1 MGRRRPALPRGV
13 YIVGTPLMATAE
25 LPSLQTAF
33 DFHRVGHLDEAEA
46 VCRDLL
52 RIDPRHGDAWHLLGV
67 VAFQRDEK
75 VAAVD
80 LIGQAIDADA
90 NRPEFH
96 NSLGNVYRTLGRPV
110 EAIDAFRRA
119 LELKPNFSIAY
130 NNLGIALADCKQS
143 RGAVACFQ
151 QAVELDRHNVLA
163 WMNLGSALLDAGK
176 HSEAATSFESALE
189 TDATQAQAW
198 AQLGRCRSRLGR
210 CDESIAAFERA
221 VALQPPGAPGDLW
234 RELATA
240 YFESGRAV
248 DAERAYRRAVN
259 FSPDEPELLLNLA
272 HSLKQQQKPG
282 EAIEWYRRGL
292 AFNPTNIKAQYE
304 LGRSLHLCER
314 FAEAIPCYQKCLDLG
329 SRDAK
334 AAYHLGNAC
343 KSLKRLNEAVEA
355 YLKALQWDPDH
366 PSAMYQLGNAYRQ
379 LNDLDSARLCLE
391 KVLQRKPG
399 DLTTLVCLGNVLR
412 SQDDLMGASAAFKKV
427 IHRVADKPLW
437 ELWLATL
444 CPAVFHSTV
453 GIDQYRATLLS
464 KVKAIAE
471 LEFPIT
477 AEEIGD
483 RGCPP
488 PYVLQFHGR
497 DDRMLK
503 EAYARV
509 FRHCQIGAPWWA
521 NGRQINAVQPRI
533 GFVVTD
539 GHEGVFLRYLRGMI
553 ERLDRAS
560 LDPVIICSAGGESR
574 IRAELP
580 QNVVETFVL
589 PTGFD
594 KIVDRVR
601 EGRFA
606 VLYYFEVGSDVTNYF
621 LPFFRLAPIQC
632 TGAGLP
638 DTSGISQ
645 IDYFLSSDLC
655 ESEHSNA
662 HYTERLIRS
671 SSLLTWQRRMQIPDS
686 AGSRADFGIAESQHL
701 YVCPNKI
708 EKFHPDFD
716 GLIGDILR
724 RDPDGV
730 LVVPKDSHGYA
741 ARKLQNRLRIA
752 LPRVFDR
759 IRFVA
764 HQSMEGYLRLLS
776 AADVLLDPIH
786 YGGGLTSFDGLSLNK
801 PIVTLP
807 GPFVRGRYTLGF
819 YRTMGVTECVAGSV
833 EEYIEKAVRLGT
845 DREWRRHVVNR
856 ISQSS
861 DAIFESGESIRE
873 YDRIF
878 RRLVDEAMSRA
889 N

>member
-1 MGRRRPALPRGV
+1 
-13 YIVGTPLMATAE
+13 MATAE

-33 DFHRVGHLDEAEA
+33 DLHRAGDLAQAEA

-80 LIGQAIDADA
+80 YIGQAIDADA
-90 NRPEFH
+90 SRPEFH
-96 NSLGNVYRTLGRPV
+96 NSLGNIYRTLGRSV
-110 EAIDAFRRA
+110 DAIDAFRKA
-119 LELKPNFSIAY
+119 LELKPDFAIAY
-130 NNLGIALADCKQS
+130 NNLGIALADCKQA

-151 QAVELDRHNVLA
+151 QAVQLDQRNVPA
-163 WMNLGSALLDAGK
+163 WMNLGSALLDVGK
-176 HSEAATSFESALE
+176 TSEAAACFEFALE
-189 TDATQAQAW
+189 ADATQAQAW
-198 AQLGRCRSRLGR
+198 TQLARCRSQLGRR
-210 CDESIAAFERA
+210 DEAIAAYEQA
-221 VALQPPGAPGDLW
+221 VALRAATAPAALW
-234 RELATA
+234 KDLATA

-248 DAERAYRRAVN
+248 DAEGAYRQAIN
-259 FSPDEPELLLNLA
+259 LSPDDPELLLNLA
-272 HSLKQQQKPG
+272 HSLKEQQKPG

-292 AFNPTNIKAQYE
+292 ALAPQNTKAHYE
-304 LGRSLHLCER
+304 LGRSLHLCEK
-314 FAEAIPCYQKCLDLG
+314 FAEAIPCYQKCLELG
-329 SRDAK
+329 ARDAK

-355 YLKALQWDPDH
+355 YLKSLEWDPDYTA
-366 PSAMYQLGNAYRQ
+366 AMYQLGNAYRQ

-391 KVLQRKPG
+391 KVLHRKPD

-412 SQDDLMGASAAFKKV
+412 SQDDLMGARAAFRRV
-427 IHRVADKPLW
+427 ISRVSDKPLW

-464 KVKAIAE
+464 KVNAIAE
-471 LEFPIT
+471 LEIPIT

-488 PYVLQFHGR
+488 PYFLQFHGR
-497 DDRMLK
+497 DNRALK
-503 EAYARV
+503 AAYASV
-509 FRHCQIGAPWWA
+509 FRRCEFGTPPWAGEWNVTA
-521 NGRQINAVQPRI
+521 GKPRI
-533 GFVVTD
+533 GFVITD
-539 GHEGVFLRYLRGMI
+539 GHEGVFLRYLRGVV
-553 ERLDRAS
+553 ERLDREWI
-560 LDPVIICSAGGESR
+560 DPVIICSAGGELR
-574 IRAELP
+574 IRAEIP
-580 QNVVETFVL
+580 ENVAETFVI
-589 PTGFD
+589 PSGFGQ
-594 KIVDRVR
+594 IVDRVR
-601 EGRFA
+601 QGGFA

-655 ESEHSNA
+655 EPDRADA

-671 SSLLTWQRRMQIPDS
+671 SSLLTWQARMHVPMP
-686 AGSRADFGIAESQHL
+686 AGARADFGIGESQHL

-716 GLIGDILR
+716 ELVGEILQ

-730 LVVPKDSHGYA
+730 LLVPKDSHGYA

-752 LPRVFDR
+752 LPGVFER
-759 IRFVA
+759 IHFVA
-764 HQSMEGYLRLLS
+764 HQSMDGYLRLLG
-776 AADVLLDPIH
+776 AADVLLDPLH

-807 GPFVRGRYTLGF
+807 GQFVRGRYTLGF
-819 YRTMGVTECVAGSV
+819 YRTMGVTDCVAESADDYV
-833 EEYIEKAVRLGT
+833 AKAVHLGV
-845 DREWRRHVVNR
+845 DREWRMHVVDR
-856 ISQSS
+856 IRESS
-861 DAIFESGESIRE
+861 DAIFESNDSIRE

-878 RRLVDEAMSRA
+878 RQLVDEAMSRT

>member
-13 YIVGTPLMATAE
+13 YLVGRQLMATAE

-33 DFHRVGHLDEAEA
+33 EFHRAGDLGEAEA

-67 VAFQRDEK
+67 VAFQRDQK

-80 LIGQAIDADA
+80 YIGQAIDADA
-90 NRPEFH
+90 SRPEFH
-96 NSLGNVYRTLGRPV
+96 NSLGNVYRTLGRSV
-110 EAIDAFRRA
+110 EAIDAFRKA
-119 LELKPNFSIAY
+119 IEIKPDFSIAY

-151 QAVELDRHNVLA
+151 QAVQLDQRNVPA
-163 WMNLGSALLDAGK
+163 WMNLGSALFDVGK
-176 HSEAATSFESALE
+176 MSEAAACFELALE
-189 TDATQAQAW
+189 ADATQPQAW

-210 CDESIAAFERA
+210 RDEAIAAYEQA
-221 VALQPPGAPGDLW
+221 VALQAAVTPASLW
-234 RELATA
+234 KDLATA

-248 DAERAYRRAVN
+248 DAEGAYRQASKL
-259 FSPDEPELLLNLA
+259 SPEEPELLLKLA
-272 HSLKQQQKPG
+272 DSLKAQQKPA

-292 AFNPTNIKAQYE
+292 ALDPQNTKAHYE
-304 LGRSLHLCER
+304 LGRSLHLCEQ
-314 FAEAIPCYQKCLDLG
+314 FAEAIPCYQKCLELG

-355 YLKALQWDPDH
+355 YLKSLEWDPDH
-366 PSAMYQLGNAYRQ
+366 TATMYQLGNAYRQ

-412 SQDDLMGASAAFKKV
+412 SQDDLMGARAAFKRV
-427 IHRVADKPLW
+427 INRVSDKPLW

-464 KVKAIAE
+464 KVNAIAE
-471 LEFPIT
+471 LEIPIT

-488 PYVLQFHGR
+488 PYFLQFHGR
-497 DDRMLK
+497 DNRALK
-503 EAYARV
+503 EAYASV
-509 FRHCQIGAPWWA
+509 FRRCEVGVPAWA
-521 NGRQINAVQPRI
+521 EDRHRTDGKPRI

-539 GHEGVFLRYLRGMI
+539 SHEGVFLRYLAGVI
-553 ERLDRAS
+553 KGLDREWIE
-560 LDPVIICSAGGESR
+560 PVIICSAAGELR
-574 IRAELP
+574 IRAEIS
-580 QNVVETFVL
+580 QKVVETFVI
-589 PTGFD
+589 PSGFE

-601 EGRFA
+601 AGRFA

-655 ESEHSNA
+655 EPGHA
-662 HYTERLIRS
+662 DGRYTERLIRS
-671 SSLLTWQRRMQIPDS
+671 SSLLTWQRRMRVPAPEGTR
-686 AGSRADFGIAESQHL
+686 AGFGIGDSQHL

-716 GLIGDILR
+716 GLLGEILR
-724 RDPDGV
+724 RDPHGV
-730 LVVPKDSHGYA
+730 LLIPKDSHGYT
-741 ARKLQNRLRIA
+741 ARKLQNRLRVA
-752 LPRVFDR
+752 LPHVFEQ
-759 IRFVA
+759 IHFVA
-764 HQSMEGYLRLLS
+764 HQSIDGYLRLLG

-807 GPFVRGRYTLGF
+807 GQFVRGRYTSGF
-819 YRTMGVTECVAGSV
+819 YRTMGVTECVAASADDYV
-833 EEYIEKAVRLGT
+833 EKAVRLGT
-845 DREWRRHVVNR
+845 DREWRTYVGDR
-856 ISQSS
+856 IRKSS
-861 DAIFESGESIRE
+861 AAIFESSESIRE

-878 RRLVDEAMSRA
+878 RRLVDEAMKRT

>member
-1 MGRRRPALPRGV
+1 MGQWRPALPRV
-13 YIVGTPLMATAE
+13 YLVGTSLMATAE

-33 DFHRVGHLDEAEA
+33 DFHRAGNLDQAEL

-110 EAIDAFRRA
+110 EAIDAFRKA
-119 LELKPNFSIAY
+119 LDLKPDFSIAY

-143 RGAVACFQ
+143 RGALACFQ
-151 QAVELDRHNVLA
+151 QAVELDQHNVPA
-163 WMNLGSALLDAGK
+163 WMNLGSALLDTGKNSQAAGC
-176 HSEAATSFESALE
+176 FESALE
-189 TDATQAQAW
+189 ADATQAQAW
-198 AQLGRCRSRLGR
+198 VQLGRCRRRLDR
-210 CDESIAAFERA
+210 RDEAIAAFEQA
-221 VALQPPGAPGDLW
+221 ITLQSAAAPGDLW
-234 RELATA
+234 KELAAA
-240 YFESGRAV
+240 YFEAGRAV
-248 DAERAYRRAVN
+248 DAERAYRQAVR
-259 FSPDEPELLLNLA
+259 FAHDDAELLLNLA
-272 HSLKQQQKPG
+272 HSLKEQQKPG

-292 AFNPTNIKAQYE
+292 ALDPKNIKAHYE

-314 FAEAIPCYQKCLDLG
+314 FGEAIPCYQKCLDLG

-366 PSAMYQLGNAYRQ
+366 TAAMYQLGNAYRQ
-379 LNDLDSARLCLE
+379 LNDLDGARLCLE

-412 SQDDLMGASAAFKKV
+412 SQDDLMGARAAFKKV
-427 IHRVADKPLW
+427 INRVADKPLW

-464 KVKAIAE
+464 KVKSIAE
-471 LEFPIT
+471 LEIPIT

-488 PYVLQFHGR
+488 PYFLQFHGR
-497 DDRMLK
+497 DNRTLK

-509 FRHCQIGAPWWA
+509 FRHCQVGDPAWA
-521 NGRQINAVQPRI
+521 VHRVLQDKPRI

-539 GHEGVFLRYLRGMI
+539 GHEGVFLRYLQGVI
-553 ERLDRAS
+553 ERLDRTS
-560 LDPVIICSAGGESR
+560 IDPVVICSAGGELR
-574 IRAELP
+574 IRAEMP
-580 QNVVETFVL
+580 PGIVETFVL
-589 PTGFD
+589 PTGFAN
-594 KIVDRVR
+594 IVDRVR

-606 VLYYFEVGSDVTNYF
+606 VLYYFEIGSDVTNYF

-638 DTSGISQ
+638 DTSGVSQ
-645 IDYFLSSDLC
+645 VDYFLSSDVC
-655 ESEHSNA
+655 ESDHADA

-671 SSLLTWQRRMQIPDS
+671 SSLLTWQRRIQVPDS
-686 AGSRADFGIAESQHL
+686 SGSRTAFGIGESQHL

-724 RDPDGV
+724 HDPDGV
-730 LVVPKDSHGYA
+730 LLIPKDTHGYA

-752 LPRVFDR
+752 LPRVFER
-759 IRFVA
+759 IRFVP
-764 HQSMEGYLRLLS
+764 HQSMDGYLRLLS
-776 AADVLLDPIH
+776 AADVLLDPLH

-807 GPFVRGRYTLGF
+807 GPFVRGRFALGF
-819 YRTMGVTECVAGSV
+819 YRTMKVTECLVGSV
-833 EEYIEKAVRLGT
+833 EDYIEKAVRLGT
-845 DREWRRHVVNR
+845 DREWRMHVVDR
-856 ISQSS
+856 ISKSS
-861 DAIFESGESIRE
+861 DAIFESSESIRE

-878 RRLVDEAMSRA
+878 RQLVDDAMSRA